1 MKWRTVLRLLK
12 IIILLWRFDRMYK
25 QTMNAVKG
33 IGMGVLAGTVVAAI
47 GTKAMG
53 GRGRKMKEVKRN
65 AGKAIHTVGNLIG
78 DVEKMLK

>member
-1 MKWRTVLRLLK
+1 MKLQTVLLLLK
-12 IIILLWRFDRMYK
+12 CILFLWRLDTMYK

-47 GTKAMG
+47 GTKAMSG
-53 GRGRKMKEVKRN
+53 GRKKAAHMKKSAGR
-65 AGKAIHTVGNLIG
+65 AIHSVGNLIG